1 MKTKIFIRF
10 FVFVVALFVLTGCGG
25 KGVMAI
31 NFNLPIT
38 MSGGGY
44 SGSSD
49 GFQPYGYYY
58 PYSSVVVS
66 NHSDYWLWLNRDGAK
81 IRMLPPQSEHR
92 LDIRVLYNNNVRTV
106 LTVNAYK
113 LIADDRYE
121 HVGTYT
127 KTFSFNGRMNEK
139 RIGAWE
145 INNHDFNRY

>member
-1 MKTKIFIRF
+1 MKTIIKFFI
-10 FVFVVALFVLTGCGG
+10 FVVALFLLTGCGG
-25 KGVMAI
+25 KGVIAV

-38 MSGGGY
+38 MSGGGH
-44 SGSSD
+44 SGPKD
-49 GFQPYGYYY
+49 GFIQPYGYYY

-66 NHSDYWLWLNRDGAK
+66 NHSDYYLWLNRDGAK

-113 LIADDRYE
+113 LIADGKYE
-121 HVGTYT
+121 YVGTHT
-127 KTFSFNGRMNEK
+127 DTFSFYGKMNEK

-145 INNHDFNRY
+145 INTRDFNRY